1 MVTVAMEFAV
11 LASLGTSRNPLIT
24 PVHHF
29 PMHRD
34 QLLQELRRLHRHE
47 RNVLLV
53 GPAGIGKTTLLR
65 TLSETLPLTICDET
79 SSLGRLCD
87 CLGNRIGWSHEKLG
101 IIVRKNRLLR
111 YLRTHPDPIV
121 LDHVAET
128 GPRVARFIGHL
139 LDDLSVWIVCRSD
152 RRRDI
157 GHVWEN
163 LYRFVRVEIPPFT
176 EREAANL
183 IEVAVDSGKIQPD
196 AVRHCAVFYRISQG
210 SPHILQ
216 ELITELAA
224 RKYNLNSAAG
234 LRLLE
239 LDRTIHK
246 LGNFDRPAPS
256 TSG

>member
-1 MVTVAMEFAV
+1 
-11 LASLGTSRNPLIT
+11 
-24 PVHHF
+24 
-29 PMHRD
+29 MHRD
-34 QLLQELRRLHRHE
+34 QLLKELRRLHCQHE
-47 RNVLLV
+47 NVLLV

-87 CLGNRIGWSHEKLG
+87 CLENRMRWSHEKFG

-111 YLRTHPDPIV
+111 HLRTHPDPV
-121 LDHVAET
+121 AFDHVT
-128 GPRVARFIGHL
+128 GTPPRVARFIGHL
-139 LDDLSVWIVCRSD
+139 LDDLPVWLACRSD

-176 EREAANL
+176 ESEAAHL
-183 IEVAVDSGKIQPD
+183 IEVAVDSGKIQSD
-196 AVRHCAVFYRISQG
+196 AVRYSADLYRISQG

-216 ELITELAA
+216 ELITELAT
-224 RKYNLNSAAG
+224 RKYNMSSAAG

-239 LDRTIHK
+239 LDRRIHR
-246 LGNFDRPAPS
+246 LGNSERPIAREGS
-256 TSG
+256 SRCEEKFRQGF

>member
-1 MVTVAMEFAV
+1 
-11 LASLGTSRNPLIT
+11 
-24 PVHHF
+24 
-29 PMHRD
+29 MHRD
-34 QLLQELRRLHRHE
+34 QLLEELRWLHCQRK
-47 RNVLLV
+47 NVLLV

-65 TLSETLPLTICDET
+65 TLAETLPLTICDET

-87 CLGNRIGWSHEKLG
+87 CLGNRAGWSHEKLR
-101 IIVRKNRLLR
+101 IIARKNRLLR

-121 LDHVAET
+121 LDHVAKT

-176 EREAANL
+176 EREAAHL

-196 AVRHCAVFYRISQG
+196 AVRHCAVLYRICQG

-216 ELITELAA
+216 ELITELGA
-224 RKYNLNSAAG
+224 RKYNMNSAAG

-246 LGNFDRPAPS
+246 LGNFDRPAR
-256 TSG
+256 SGGKL

>member
-1 MVTVAMEFAV
+1 MMTEAMEFAV
-11 LASLGTSRNPLIT
+11 LASLRTSRNPLIT

-34 QLLQELRRLHRHE
+34 QLLQELRRLHRQQ

-87 CLGNRIGWSHEKLG
+87 CLGSRIGWSQEKMG
-101 IIVRKNRLLR
+101 IIVRKNQLLR

-176 EREAANL
+176 EREAAHL
-183 IEVAVDSGKIQPD
+183 IAVAVDSGKIQPD
-196 AVRHCAVFYRISQG
+196 GVRHCAVLYRMCQG

-216 ELITELAA
+216 ELITKLAT
-224 RKYNLNSAAG
+224 RKYNMNSAAG

-239 LDRTIHK
+239 LDRRIHR
-246 LGNFDRPAPS
+246 LGNSEKADL
-256 TSG
+256 SGGK